1 MTMHTYSSIMHIAI
15 HKALG
20 NEMSIIEHIPR
31 VRHFRP
37 SGLVSQ
43 PSREGI
49 ISFRF
54 QEPREVPACGH
65 TANQWPS
72 QDLILTLLFPEP
84 MVSKYT
90 VVFPLVISSYNRVAR

>member
-1 MTMHTYSSIMHIAI
+1 MTMCAYSSLTRIAL
-15 HKALG
+15 HTALG
-20 NEMSIIEHIPR
+20 DEMSIIEHAPG

-43 PSREGI
+43 PSWGGF

-72 QDLILTLLFPEP
+72 QDLTLTLLFPEP

-90 VVFPLVISSYNRVAR
+90 FVFPLVISSHNTVAR